1 MDFVITHIYRE
12 GNRVANCLASRL
24 LSLSLL
30 LGGEPVQFFEAL
42 LFFMMFAGLIL
53 RSINFHLDWTFIYYF
68 LFDTNNMLGMG
79 LDDESAKDVPA

>member
-1 MDFVITHIYRE
+1 
-12 GNRVANCLASRL
+12 
-24 LSLSLL
+24 
-30 LGGEPVQFFEAL
+30 
-42 LFFMMFAGLIL
+42 MMFAGLIL